1 MCGYTWLLSFLYDD
15 CAIKFPSEL
24 LQAEKNTLII
34 RRRSN
39 ISGMY
44 VEVLMKLNFL
54 FTCLTCIYVW
64 LKQKGHEEKKRLYT
78 TLKRTNYHIVLS
90 LLLRKSIDNMR
101 LHDPH
106 VAIKIS

>member
-1 MCGYTWLLSFLYDD
+1 MVILGCLVSCMIVQLICKVKYY
-15 CAIKFPSEL
+15 K
-24 LQAEKNTLII
+24 EKNTLIM
-34 RRRSN
+34 RSN
-39 ISGMY
+39 IYRMY

-90 LLLRKSIDNMR
+90 LLLRKSIGNMG
-101 LHDPH
+101 LYYPH
-106 VAIKIS
+106 VAIN